1 MDEARLVIEQLAK
14 QGKTLVTAESCTGG
28 LLGAKLTEVPGASAV
43 YLGGIISY
51 AYELK
56 EQCLGVDHQLL
67 QEKGAIC
74 SEVAIQMAQG
84 ARGRLHA
91 DYALSVT
98 GNAGPGTDPLN
109 PNVGE
114 IYIALATENS
124 YKVKRLD
131 LQGDRGKNREVACR
145 ESFLLLL
152 GTTDYEREETQK

>member
-1 MDEARLVIEQLAK
+1 MDEAKLVIEHLTK

-56 EQCLGVDHQLL
+56 EQCLGVDHVLL

-74 SEVAIQMAQG
+74 PEVAMQMAQG
-84 ARGRLHA
+84 ARERLHA
-91 DYALSVT
+91 DYALSIT

-114 IYIALATENS
+114 IYIALAAEDFCR
-124 YKVKRLD
+124 VKRLD
-131 LQGDRGKNREVACR
+131 LQGDRSQNRERACK
-145 ESFLLLL
+145 ESLLLL
-152 GTTDYEREETQK
+152 LQMARTP